1 MADRQ
6 IDELSFATDISD
18 ATTFAA
24 NNNAATYEAQQVSVG
39 QIATFMGAR
48 ADAVHNLGD
57 LHYNKSNL
65 AIDNPGAVPG
75 WTGEYVTNAN
85 NVYPDLY
92 TWLKTSH
99 PELCIT
105 RSAYD
110 AAITA
115 DGECRYFVVD
125 EESGS
130 IRFPKYTYTAPDY
143 PWIYC
148 FNAAVPQTTTQ
159 GAEYTTSLI
168 SKVSKAG
175 DTMTGQLKMSGEN
188 EVRFG
193 TDDNYY
199 LVQCSGNGQ
208 LSIFNKNNKGIFLQ
222 LEEAHAPF
230 YWDGTNGYRL
240 LTTAD
245 SVLGKAMGEVYYSQS
260 KLAADNP
267 GALPLFTGETIASA
281 NTIYPDFYNWVS
293 NHPSLCCT
301 LDSYNASI
309 KTFGE
314 CPKYVVGN
322 DEIALPV
329 AWDPSKENLS
339 EAFDY
344 YTDFALL
351 ELDGKTYVNVNLD
364 SVMYYTANKNISTD
378 SVTQLYTDVELTKK
392 AYIQY
397 KASKTVYT
405 KPIGLQIETISGIT
419 KAYIRTGTAGNY
431 GYLYGT
437 SGVLGFN
444 TTDYTSL
451 SVETGAIKLPLIKN
465 YIKAANPSE
474 GIKNIEAGLPN
485 ITGTVPDPLGGGSG
499 TWTGAFAKGAR
510 NNTVTTSAVDYD
522 GYEVTF
528 DASRSSNKYGKSST
542 VTPASTTLYP
552 WVAAYT
558 AAIPASTAQAAE
570 FQQAL
575 SGKADTNLGNLSTD
589 GKALASGLGMPS
601 SRYIDLTL
609 GASGSTYTAPANGY
623 FCLRGNS
630 GISGNFQISFHNQ
643 TANFRQTVSGN
654 SYADWVS
661 TYIPAKKSDVVS
673 LLYNNLTAAS
683 HSFLFIYAEGAE

>member
-175 DTMTGQLKMSGEN
+175 DTMTGTLKMSGEN

-199 LVQCSGNGQ
+199 YVQKNPNGD
-208 LSIFNKNNKGIFLQ
+208 FNILIGP
-222 LEEAHAPF
+222 AGF
-230 YWDGTNGYRL
+230 YLAAGDNYKPYYTNGTQHHRL

-329 AWDPSKENLS
+329 AWDPSKANLS

-405 KPIGLQIETISGIT
+405 KPIGLQIETIGGIT

-485 ITGTVPDPLGGGSG
+485 ITGEFKDDHTILKTDG
-499 TWTGAFAKGAR
+499 
-510 NNTVTTSAVDYD
+510 TTSSGAISNVFSSTPGLY
-522 GYEVTF
+522 GTNRTTTEWGFGFIF
-528 DASRSSNKYGKSST
+528 DASKSNAIYGKSST

-575 SGKADTNLGNLSTD
+575 SGKADTNLGNTTPSQSFKEMSVGWGFPDYSTGVKISGSSYTATYKCWLIGTTLVSTLTPQELYVNGHIV
-589 GKALASGLGMPS
+589 GKEEGD
-601 SRYIDLTL
+601 YIDVQMPIDV
-609 GASGSTYTAPANGY
+609 GDVV
-623 FCLRGNS
+623 
-630 GISGNFQISFHNQ
+630 
-643 TANFRQTVSGN
+643 TVSGG
-654 SYADWVS
+654 SF
-661 TYIPAKKSDVVS
+661 
-673 LLYNNLTAAS
+673 NNL
-683 HSFLFIYAEGAE
+683 FVYAIKGAN